1 MTVFAYF
8 CNPTNDNIRM
18 KYVTDTAFADS
29 KPHYELLD
37 GLRGTAALLV
47 IFYHIGE
54 GFATSPVDQHVNH
67 GYLAVDFFF
76 ILSGFVIGYAY
87 DDRWGKSLNI
97 WNFFRR
103 RLIRLHPMVIMGAVL
118 GVAAYC
124 IQGCVQWDGTAVP
137 LTMVLLA
144 FLLNLFLL
152 PVIPGT
158 GTDVRG
164 NAEMFPL
171 NGPNWSLFFE
181 YIGNILYALFLRR
194 LSTRWLTALT
204 AVAGLG
210 LGAFAVGNLS
220 GYGHLGVGW
229 SMIDWNLLGGF
240 LRLMFSFSI
249 GLLMSRVFRPVKIR
263 GAFWICSAIVA
274 VLLSLPHIGGGEKMW
289 MNGLYEAI
297 CTLFIFPALVW
308 LGASGKTTDKVTSK
322 VCRFLGDISYPVYV
336 VHYPLMYLFYAWLWS
351 REETIP
357 FSQAWPVAA
366 GVIILS
372 VVLAWACMR
381 FYDVPVRRWL
391 SRRFPGK

>member
-181 YIGNILYALFLRR
+181 YIGNMRQSAPFSSSLP
-194 LSTRWLTALT
+194 
-204 AVAGLG
+204 
-210 LGAFAVGNLS
+210 LS
-220 GYGHLGVGW
+220 GSGHPA
-229 SMIDWNLLGGF
+229 
-240 LRLMFSFSI
+240 
-249 GLLMSRVFRPVKIR
+249 RPRTK
-263 GAFWICSAIVA
+263 
-274 VLLSLPHIGGGEKMW
+274 
-289 MNGLYEAI
+289 
-297 CTLFIFPALVW
+297 
-308 LGASGKTTDKVTSK
+308 
-322 VCRFLGDISYPVYV
+322 
-336 VHYPLMYLFYAWLWS
+336 
-351 REETIP
+351 
-357 FSQAWPVAA
+357 
-366 GVIILS
+366 
-372 VVLAWACMR
+372 
-381 FYDVPVRRWL
+381 
-391 SRRFPGK
+391 